1 VRALAE
7 WLFERGIGED
17 RAALIED
24 GRIIEAQIELPG
36 LRAGSIVEGRLTR
49 IMVPG
54 RRGVAVLPDGSEV
67 LIEPLPRVAEGA
79 TVAIEIAREFIP
91 EAGALKRAKGRIT
104 EQPMRAGPDLAARIG
119 AHRPLGAHDADTL
132 EDAGWS
138 EWLEAATQGSV
149 DFPEGRLRISLTP
162 AMTLIDVDGEG
173 LPIALALAGA
183 QAAASV
189 IRCFGIAGNIGIDLP
204 TVEGRDQRL
213 AIAAAFDEILPQPF
227 ERTTVNGFGFLQVVR
242 PRVRASLMEVLQLDR
257 AAADARALLRQ
268 AQRSGHIGALTLE
281 ASPAMRR
288 VFDANPGWI
297 PTLARQL
304 GGPVTFA

>member
-7 WLFERGIGED
+7 WVFERGIGED

-24 GRIIEAQIELPG
+24 DRIVEMHIELPG

-49 IMVPG
+49 ILVPG
-54 RRGVAVLPDGSEV
+54 RRGVATLTDGSEV
-67 LIEPLPRVAEGA
+67 LIEPLPKVSEGA
-79 TVAIEIAREFIP
+79 AVRVQIMREFIAEP
-91 EAGALKRAKGRIT
+91 GAVKRAKGRISDMPLRT
-104 EQPMRAGPDLAARIG
+104 GPDLAARIG
-119 AHRPLGAHDADTL
+119 AHREIGPNDPDDFEA
-132 EDAGWS
+132 AGWS
-138 EWLEAATQGSV
+138 EWLEAAALGEIE
-149 DFPEGRLRISLTP
+149 FAEGRLRIAMTP

-173 LPIALALAGA
+173 APMSLALAGV

-213 AIAAAFDEILPQPF
+213 TIAEAFDAVLPQPF
-227 ERTTVNGFGFLQVVR
+227 ERTVVNGFGFLQVVR
-242 PRVRASLMEVLQLDR
+242 PRARASVMEILQIDR
-257 AAADARALLRQ
+257 AAADARALMRL
-268 AQRSGHIGALTLE
+268 AQRSGHVGALELD

-288 VFDANPGWI
+288 VIDANPDWI
-297 PTLARQL
+297 SALSRQL